1 MQVRLVSG
9 RLGRQFPEFVF
20 FVLSRRPA
28 APAPRTDPL
37 PVAATGSCTFFFPP
51 PASPAS
57 LQFRAEAEAKAKGQQ
72 AGKAETRPA
81 NDTGWTKHLAP
92 HPEDS
97 DEELEYFFN
106 ERTQE
111 STYKEPPEYS
121 RWLRSV
127 AEWERR

>member
-1 MQVRLVSG
+1 MAEWER
-9 RLGRQFPEFVF
+9 RQNPQKGK
-20 FVLSRRPA
+20 A
-28 APAPRTDPL
+28 K
-37 PVAATGSCTFFFPP
+37 
-51 PASPAS
+51 
-57 LQFRAEAEAKAKGQQ
+57 AEAKAKGQQ
-72 AGKAETRPA
+72 AGKAEARPA
-81 NDTGWTKHLAP
+81 NDTGWTKHVAP

-111 STYKEPPEYS
+111 STYEEPPEYS